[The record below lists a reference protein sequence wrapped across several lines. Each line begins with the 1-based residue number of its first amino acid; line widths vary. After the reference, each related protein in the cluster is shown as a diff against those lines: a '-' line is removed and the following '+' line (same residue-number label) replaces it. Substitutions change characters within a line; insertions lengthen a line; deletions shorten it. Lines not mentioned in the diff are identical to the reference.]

1 MAGLLRKHPQRM
13 EGIPRIRPRD
23 NPGYA
28 LDESAEEDDSLG
40 VDAEDLESLSQT
52 AANPMEKAIV
62 QLTRVCTALAKPS
75 AKKSNTIEQLLDGS
89 GLEKVGDGFGSTGA
103 QKNAIAL
110 RALRR
115 CLVDQPEYI
124 YSIVENAMALDFQSR
139 ALRPG
144 EPLQAGTVR
153 GWLESRSRITNH
165 QAHVRWVWA
174 VGAIWDALI
183 IQNNVKEA
191 RARCA
196 LMVAAADQTSIDAG
210 SWVLSGVALLE
221 PPPPFHSFAPHQSP
235 TPQEMNIHLYW
246 IQGGWSSS

>member
-1 MAGLLRKHPQRM
+1 M
-13 EGIPRIRPRD
+13 EGIPRTRPRD

-103 QKNAIAL
+103 RKNAIAL

-124 YSIVENAMALDFQSR
+124 YSIYCRECDGLGFSKQSSSARGAPPSRHRAWVARKPLPHHQSSSSCAMGVGCGSHLGCHAL
-139 ALRPG
+139 
-144 EPLQAGTVR
+144 
-153 GWLESRSRITNH
+153 
-165 QAHVRWVWA
+165 
-174 VGAIWDALI
+174 

-196 LMVAAADQTSIDAG
+196 LIWLLLPIRHQSTLARGFCQVWL
-210 SWVLSGVALLE
+210 SWNLHLPSTASPLTRA
-221 PPPPFHSFAPHQSP
+221 PPPKR
-235 TPQEMNIHLYW
+235 
-246 IQGGWSSS
+246 